1 MDYKNVA
8 VIIPCHNEAASISQV
23 VAGFKNAL
31 PKACI
36 YVYDNCST
44 DTTQDIAK
52 KAGAII
58 GVEKKKGKGNV
69 VRRMFADVE
78 ADIYLL
84 VDGDLTYDPTVAP
97 EMIDFLIENKLDML
111 NISRLGD
118 KDSYRSGHRL
128 GNYLLT
134 TTVKKIFGT
143 GLEDMLS
150 GYRIF
155 SRKFVKTFPS
165 RSNGFEIESEL
176 TVHSLEMKLP
186 FGERPA
192 PYIERPEGSVSKLA
206 TYSDGLKILLMI
218 ARLFFLVKPIVSFSI
233 VSGVLFITS
242 LVIGWIQVINPLL
255 NNGVITKYPS
265 VVLSSSLMV
274 LSMLLFVSGLV
285 VDSVSSMRKD
295 QFRLFYLNTP
305 SNNKTP

>member
-8 VIIPCHNEAASISQV
+8 VIIPCHNEAASISRV
-23 VAGFKNAL
+23 VEGFKNAL
-31 PKACI
+31 PSACI

-44 DTTQDIAK
+44 DNTQEIAK

-58 GVEKKKGKGNV
+58 GVENKKGKGNV

-78 ADIYLL
+78 ADLYIM

-97 EMIDFLIENKLDML
+97 EMIDFLNKNKLDML
-111 NISRLGD
+111 NISRIGS
-118 KDSYRSGHRL
+118 KGSYRSGHRL

-155 SRKFVKTFPS
+155 SRKFVKTFPAK
-165 RSNGFEIESEL
+165 SNGFEIESEL

-186 FGERPA
+186 FDERPA

-218 ARLFFLVKPIVSFSI
+218 ARLFFLVKPVVSFSI
-233 VSGVLFITS
+233 VSGIMFVIS
-242 LVIGWIQVINPLL
+242 MIIGWIQVINPLL
-255 NNGVITKYPS
+255 ENGVITKYPS
-265 VVLSSSLMV
+265 VVLASSLMV
-274 LSMLLFVSGLV
+274 LSMLMFVSGLV
-285 VDSVSSMRKD
+285 VDSVSNLRKD
-295 QFRLFYLNTP
+295 QFRLFYLNT
-305 SNNKTP
+305 SSSRKTH

>member
-8 VIIPCHNEAASISQV
+8 VIIPCHNEATSISQV

-31 PKACI
+31 PNACI

-44 DTTQDIAK
+44 DKTQDIAK
-52 KAGAII
+52 EAGAII
-58 GVEKKKGKGNV
+58 GVENKKGKGNV

-97 EMIDFLIENKLDML
+97 EMIDFLIDNKLDML
-111 NISRLGD
+111 NVSRTGG

-134 TTVKKIFGT
+134 TTVKKIFGA

-155 SRKFVKTFPS
+155 SRRFVKTFPS

-186 FGERPA
+186 IGERPT

-206 TYSDGLKILLMI
+206 TYRDGLKILLMI
-218 ARLFFLVKPIVSFSI
+218 ARLFFLVKPVVSFSI
-233 VSGVLFITS
+233 VSGMLFVTS
-242 LVIGWIQVINPLL
+242 MIIGWIQVIKPLL
-255 NNGVITKYPS
+255 DNGVITKYPS
-265 VVLSSSLMV
+265 VVLASSLMV
-274 LSMLLFVSGLV
+274 LSLLMFVSGLV
-285 VDSVSSMRKD
+285 VDSVSNMRKD

-305 SNNKTP
+305 LKKNP